1 MQRYS
6 LPLDNKAL
14 VIMDVKETLII
25 YKRAKMMIRLSLY
38 KVKMNYLQIKGRKT
52 MTTNRAYLF
61 LKLADR

>member
-6 LPLDNKAL
+6 LPLGNKAT
-14 VIMDVKETLII
+14 VIMDVETRII
-25 YKRAKMMIRLSLY
+25 YKRAKMMICLSLY